1 MAGIAAEGFVGAA
14 LAAICLKFAAKAA
27 PTVRRFVQI
36 WVWDNLG

>member
-1 MAGIAAEGFVGAA
+1 MNSDNPLELVGAA

-36 WVWDNLG
+36 WAWDNPG